1 MEYKNLL
8 LFVFIFLINTN
19 ILVYSEDY
27 GNISLT
33 SDGLL
38 TVKSDFKEDNVTI
51 KCENS
56 GCNIFFKGDFKDFTN
71 FFSIVFDIPSIIKT
85 IDLSNLRI
93 IPKNLKEMFKGCSGL
108 TEIKGL
114 SKLNTSE
121 VTDMSGMF
129 YYCSSLK
136 TLNLSNFNTSLVT
149 DMSHMFENSRKLS
162 SLDLSN
168 FDTSSLKDMNSMFSG
183 CSSLEEINISHF
195 NTTSLTNMS
204 KMFYDCQ
211 KLKSIN
217 LSSFGTI
224 SVKYMDQLFYN
235 CSSLEILDIKNF
247 DLINLES
254 FNDIFTKMNNIH
266 YIDLIN
272 IKIENNNI
280 WKSLDKK

>member
-33 SDGLL
+33 SNGLL
-38 TVKSDFKEDNVTI
+38 TVKSDFKEDNITI
-51 KCENS
+51 KCENF
-56 GCNIFFKGDFKDFTN
+56 GCNISFKGDFKDFTN
-71 FFSIVFDIPSIIKT
+71 FFSNAFDSPSIIKT

-93 IPKNLKEMFKGCSGL
+93 FPKKLKEMFKGCSGL

-114 SKLNTSE
+114 SNLNTSE
-121 VTDMSGMF
+121 VVDMSKMF
-129 YYCSSLK
+129 YLCSSLK
-136 TLNLSNFNTSLVT
+136 TLDLSNFDTSLVTDMSDMFSYCSVLEKLNLSNFNTSLVT

-183 CSSLEEINISHF
+183 CSSLEEINISYF

-211 KLKSIN
+211 KLKSVN
-217 LSSFGTI
+217 LSTFDTK
-224 SVKYMDQLFYN
+224 SVKYIGFRL
-235 CSSLEILDIKNF
+235 
-247 DLINLES
+247 
-254 FNDIFTKMNNIH
+254 
-266 YIDLIN
+266 
-272 IKIENNNI
+272 
-280 WKSLDKK
+280 